1 MNCSKARA
9 QYKNSEILFAGK
21 VVSKDVSIMSLY
33 LISAPSNINQDIF
46 KDKQRETETISS
58 SGDDIITKEFGS
70 RRSISLT
77 DKTRKKISRKN
88 SLVMDKDNVVGVNNT
103 QKKRKSN
110 TTKTG
115 LRGAETK
122 RQDENLI
129 VDQFESKKLDNE
141 TSEDSPSLLPRYD
154 KRRAKYRREKIFR
167 LHKNPTR
174 FSFSIFHQKTGASP
188 SFQSH

>member
-1 MNCSKARA
+1 MNCSKARD

-21 VVSKDVSIMSLY
+21 VVSKDVFIISLY

-46 KDKQRETETISS
+46 KQRETENFSS

-77 DKTRKKISRKN
+77 DNTTKKISRKN
-88 SLVMDKDNVVGVNNT
+88 SPIFEKDNVAGVDIT
-103 QKKRKSN
+103 KKKRKSTN
-110 TTKTG
+110 AKTG
-115 LRGAETK
+115 LRGSETK

-129 VDQFESKKLDNE
+129 EDHFESKKLDNE
-141 TSEDSPSLLPRYD
+141 TLEDSPPLLPRYD

-174 FSFSIFHQKTGASP
+174 FSFNILHQKTGASP
-188 SFQSH
+188 SFQNH